1 MQFNEGGQAA
11 EPAAV
16 ADVSRLLKL
25 DPHALRTAAIEEA
38 HKRIKELLGEHFS
51 EFTAQQQ
58 EKIRAL
64 LGIRGAKRVK
74 VADDQAPPR
83 YWLPFNGDT
92 WSGKGRPPRSFLAWE
107 GTVAHAEWKRRHPD
121 ERFPRYPG

>member
-1 MQFNEGGQAA
+1 MQFNERGQAA
-11 EPAAV
+11 KPAAV

-25 DPHALRTAAIEEA
+25 DPRALRTAAIEEA
-38 HKRIKELLGEHFS
+38 HKRIKELLDEHFPA
-51 EFTAQQQ
+51 FTAQQQ
-58 EKIRAL
+58 AKIRAL
-64 LGIRGAKRVK
+64 LGIGGAKRAK
-74 VADDQAPPR
+74 VTDEPAPPR